1 MYSWI
6 STEKTYEGFPL
17 FLRRPTNLDVEALR
31 PAFPTLAVVTHE
43 FTKRMPNGLPE
54 PIYIDSLAEMDHE
67 LVTAFD
73 IDRMGIPALVETFG
87 GERHYYF
94 YVTADADVPAVI
106 SSIARRYPDERLSW
120 LVRMDPEWGFVE
132 HYTRDHF

>member
-1 MYSWI
+1 
-6 STEKTYEGFPL
+6 
-17 FLRRPTNLDVEALR
+17 
-31 PAFPTLAVVTHE
+31 
-43 FTKRMPNGLPE
+43 
-54 PIYIDSLAEMDHE
+54 MDHE